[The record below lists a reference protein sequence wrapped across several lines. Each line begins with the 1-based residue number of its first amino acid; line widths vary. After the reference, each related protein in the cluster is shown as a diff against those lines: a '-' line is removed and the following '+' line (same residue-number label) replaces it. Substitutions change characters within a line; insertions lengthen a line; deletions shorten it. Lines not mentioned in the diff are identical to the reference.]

1 MGVVLKALTSGPGAL
16 FVGADAANSVA
27 DLEMKIRE
35 DPLFIMK
42 YVVMV

>member
-1 MGVVLKALTSGPGAL
+1 MWFLKALASGPGAL

-42 YVVMV
+42 YVVIV